1 MLVLQTIMKGRDIM
15 HGNSVYCLY
24 RVSTNKQV
32 DYNDQ
37 NIADIPMQ
45 RKACHEFADKM
56 GWSIIREEQETG
68 ISGFKVSAA
77 NRDKIQLIKEHAEKG
92 KFDILLVFMFDRL
105 GRKAD
110 ETPFIVEWL
119 TKKGI
124 RVWSVNEGEQ
134 RFESHTDRLTNY
146 IRFWQADGESQKTAI
161 RTRTAMEQMVMEG
174 RWRGGTVPYG
184 YTAVKSGCLNK
195 RKHEVLKLVID
206 EKEAKIVRKIFNLS
220 AVFGYGRWKIANILN
235 MQGIKTRDGKN
246 WHDSSVGGILHNN
259 IYIGILKNGKAIS
272 EPFEELRII
281 DDATFEKVQNQM
293 SERQNFNKEIRTIPL
308 NVSGQSLLS
317 GNVFCGHCKGRLT
330 LTTNGS
336 KRKHSDGSI
345 VTCKRIRYVCYN
357 KTRKRCECD
366 GQTGYTMHILDE
378 KVIQVLHMIFDK
390 MKSVPQQAII
400 DLLYSKSMFSLEDE
414 LNSAK
419 AEFTRA
425 TNEYTFLKAEIVK
438 SVQGESKFD
447 ASILSEL
454 VNTAKEKMSA
464 ASERLTALNQEYAN
478 GQSRLKAIEENYT
491 RILKWSEVFDESPM
505 EVKKMIASMIIN
517 RVYVYE
523 GYRLEFEFNINFEQF
538 ELGLTEE
545 Q

>member
-15 HGNSVYCLY
+15 QGNRVYCLY

-184 YTAVKSGCLNK
+184 YAAVKSGCLNK

-272 EPFEELRII
+272 EPFDELRII
-281 DDATFEKVQNQM
+281 DDATFETVQRQM
-293 SERQNFNKEIRTIPL
+293 TERQNANKEERTIPL

-345 VTCKRIRYVCYN
+345 ATCKRIRYVCYN

-400 DLLYSKSMFSLEDE
+400 DHLYSKSMFSLEDE

-425 TNEYTFLKAEIVK
+425 TNEYTSLKAEIVK

-454 VNTAKEKMSA
+454 INTAKEKMSA

-491 RILKWSEVFDESPM
+491 RILKWSDVFDESPL

-538 ELGLTEE
+538 ELGL
-545 Q
+545 

>member
-1 MLVLQTIMKGRDIM
+1 M
-15 HGNSVYCLY
+15 HGNRVYCLY

-281 DDATFEKVQNQM
+281 DDATFETVQRQM
-293 SERQNFNKEIRTIPL
+293 TERQNANKEERTIPL

-345 VTCKRIRYVCYN
+345 ATCKRIRYVCYN

-400 DLLYSKSMFSLEDE
+400 DHLYSKSMFSLEDE

-425 TNEYTFLKAEIVK
+425 TNEYTSLKAEIVK

-454 VNTAKEKMSA
+454 INTAKEKMSA

-478 GQSRLKAIEENYT
+478 GQSHLKAIEENYT
-491 RILKWSEVFDESPM
+491 RIFKWSEVFDESPM

>member
-15 HGNSVYCLY
+15 QGNRVYCLY

-77 NRDKIQLIKEHAEKG
+77 NRDKIQLIKEHAKKG

-184 YTAVKSGCLNK
+184 YAAVKSGCLNK

-272 EPFEELRII
+272 EPFDELRII
-281 DDATFEKVQNQM
+281 DDATF
-293 SERQNFNKEIRTIPL
+293 
-308 NVSGQSLLS
+308 
-317 GNVFCGHCKGRLT
+317 
-330 LTTNGS
+330 
-336 KRKHSDGSI
+336 
-345 VTCKRIRYVCYN
+345 
-357 KTRKRCECD
+357 
-366 GQTGYTMHILDE
+366 
-378 KVIQVLHMIFDK
+378 
-390 MKSVPQQAII
+390 
-400 DLLYSKSMFSLEDE
+400 
-414 LNSAK
+414 
-419 AEFTRA
+419 
-425 TNEYTFLKAEIVK
+425 
-438 SVQGESKFD
+438 
-447 ASILSEL
+447 
-454 VNTAKEKMSA
+454 
-464 ASERLTALNQEYAN
+464 
-478 GQSRLKAIEENYT
+478 
-491 RILKWSEVFDESPM
+491 
-505 EVKKMIASMIIN
+505 
-517 RVYVYE
+517 
-523 GYRLEFEFNINFEQF
+523 
-538 ELGLTEE
+538 
-545 Q
+545 

>member
-1 MLVLQTIMKGRDIM
+1 MNENR
-15 HGNSVYCLY
+15 VYCLY

-32 DYNDQ
+32 DYDEQ
-37 NIADIPMQ
+37 NTADIPMQ
-45 RKACHEFADKM
+45 KKACRKFADKM
-56 GWSIIREEQETG
+56 GWHIIREEQENG

-92 KFDILLVFMFDRL
+92 LFDILLVFMFDRL
-105 GRKAD
+105 GRKSD

-124 RVWSVNEGEQ
+124 KVWSVNEGEQ

-146 IRFWQADGESQKTAI
+146 IRFWQADGESQKTSI

-184 YTAVKSGCLNK
+184 YEAVKSGQLNK
-195 RKHEVLKLVID
+195 RKHEVSKLVIN
-206 EKEAKIVRKIFNLS
+206 EEEAKVVRQIFNL
-220 AVFGYGRWKIANILN
+220 AATFGYGRWKISTILN
-235 MQGIKTRDGKN
+235 KQEIKTRDEKN
-246 WHDSSVGGILHNN
+246 WHESSVGGILHNK
-259 IYIGILKNGKAIS
+259 IYIGILRNGKAVS
-272 EPFEELRII
+272 EPFEELRIV

-293 SERQNFNKEIRTIPL
+293 TERQNINKETRTIPL

-336 KRKHSDGSI
+336 KRTHSDGT
-345 VTCKRIRYVCYN
+345 VVACKRIRYVCYN

-400 DLLYSKSMFSLEDE
+400 DHLYSKSIFSLEDE
-414 LNSAK
+414 LNGAK
-419 AEFTRA
+419 AEFTKA
-425 TNEYTFLKAEIVK
+425 TNEYTSLKAEVVK
-438 SVQGESKFD
+438 AVQGESKFD
-447 ASILSEL
+447 ASLLSEL
-454 VNTAKEKMSA
+454 VNAAKEKMSA
-464 ASERLTALNQEYAN
+464 ASERLTALNHEYAN
-478 GQSRLKAIEENYT
+478 GQKRLKAIEENYT

-523 GYRLEFEFNINFEQF
+523 NYQLEIEFNMDFEQF
-538 ELGLTEE
+538 ELGLDNG

>member
-15 HGNSVYCLY
+15 HGNRVYCLY

-454 VNTAKEKMSA
+454 VNKEKEKMSA

>member
-1 MLVLQTIMKGRDIM
+1 M
-15 HGNSVYCLY
+15 HGNRVYCLY

-308 NVSGQSLLS
+308 NVSVQSLLS

-464 ASERLTALNQEYAN
+464 ASERLTARNQEYAN

-523 GYRLEFEFNINFEQF
+523 NYQLEFEFNIDFEQF
-538 ELGLTEE
+538 EWGLDRDI
-545 Q
+545 

>member
-15 HGNSVYCLY
+15 QGNRVYCLY

-77 NRDKIQLIKEHAEKG
+77 NRDKIQLIKEHAKKG

>member
-1 MLVLQTIMKGRDIM
+1 MFVSRKRQGESEPMNENR
-15 HGNSVYCLY
+15 VYCLY

-32 DYNDQ
+32 DYDEKNT
-37 NIADIPMQ
+37 ADIPMQ
-45 RKACHEFADKM
+45 RKACREFADKM
-56 GWSIIREEQETG
+56 GWQIIREEQENG
-68 ISGFKVSAA
+68 ISGFKVSAEK
-77 NRDKIQLIKEHAEKG
+77 RDKIQLIKEHAEKG
-92 KFDILLVFMFDRL
+92 LFDILLVFMFDRL
-105 GRKAD
+105 GRKSD

-124 RVWSVNEGEQ
+124 KVWSVNEGEQ

-146 IRFWQADGESQKTAI
+146 IRFWQADGESQKTSI

-184 YTAVKSGCLNK
+184 YIAVKSGQLNK
-195 RKHEVLKLVID
+195 RKHEVSKLIIN
-206 EKEAKIVRKIFNLS
+206 EEEAKVVRQIFNLA
-220 AVFGYGRWKIANILN
+220 AVFGYGRWKISTILN
-235 MQGIKTRDGKN
+235 KQEIKTRDGKN
-246 WHDSSVGGILHNN
+246 WHESSVGGILHNR
-259 IYIGILKNGKAIS
+259 IYIGILRNGKAVS

-293 SERQNFNKEIRTIPL
+293 NERQNINKETRTVPL

-336 KRKHSDGSI
+336 KHKHSDGSI
-345 VTCKRIRYVCYN
+345 VACKRIRYVCYN

-378 KVIQVLHMIFDK
+378 KVIQVLHTIFDK
-390 MKSVPQQAII
+390 MKSVSQQAII
-400 DLLYSKSMFSLEDE
+400 DHLYSKSMFSLEDE

-419 AEFTRA
+419 AEFKKA
-425 TNEYTFLKAEIVK
+425 TNEYTSLKAEVIK
-438 SVQGESKFD
+438 AVQGESKFD

-464 ASERLTALNQEYAN
+464 ASERLTARNQEYAN

-523 GYRLEFEFNINFEQF
+523 NYQLEFEFNIDFEQF
-538 ELGLTEE
+538 ELGLDRDI
-545 Q
+545 